1 MQPAQEYPGDAI
13 CSEQLAFAPWFRE
26 ILKEMVEVEIKAG
39 MTPFAHLIEWVSKSK
54 RMLLIV
60 SPFLTIVAVLVW
72 LAIASIDILAAGR
85 AYVEG
90 ESLWSKNQKEAVFHL
105 LRFAETGS
113 ESHFLSYRKAIMVPL
128 GFRRARL
135 ELEKPDP
142 DYSKARAGFI
152 EGGTNPEDI
161 SGVISLYQRFHRI
174 SYMKRVLDIW
184 TTGDEFL
191 DRLDAAA
198 EQLHAYHMSGSV
210 DLATRDILLNRIIQ
224 INEELRPWQNRF
236 SNTLGEA
243 TRWIRSV
250 LLLVILSVAGALI
263 PIGIFLTQRM
273 VSQVDRAER
282 ELKELKL
289 GQEYAV
295 KLAYHASHDPLTGL
309 VNRLEF
315 EKRLAVALSGS
326 VSHGRQHV
334 VMYLDLDQF
343 KIVNDTCGHAAGD
356 QLLRQVSALLKEQ
369 VRERDS
375 LARLGG
381 DEFGVL
387 LENCP
392 LQEALGIADKL
403 RQCITDFHF
412 VSEGRS
418 FTIGAS
424 LGVVQVADGSLN
436 LTDILSAADAACY
449 VAKEKGRNRVQLYR
463 PHDSEVSMRRGEME
477 WVSRLQRA
485 LEEGRFVLHAQK
497 ILSIGGDFPQ
507 ANHHELLV
515 RMIDEHGKIVPP
527 MAFIPAAERYSL
539 MPLIDQWVVRN
550 AFAAISAMGPG
561 CGTFAINI
569 SGASIG
575 DERIL
580 EFVREQFRNFV
591 MPPRSICFE
600 ITETAAIA
608 NFDKAARFF
617 GEMKSLGCLFSLDD
631 FGAGMSSFGYLKHL
645 PVDFIKIDGSF
656 VKDVAQDPVAVAMV
670 RAINDVGHVMGKK
683 TIGEF
688 VNGEPVL
695 RVLREI
701 GVDFAQGNWI
711 SPPSPFATDSPTVGL
726 PIVYGTDSI
735 QYPKLMVASPDAVLN
750 STT

>member
-1 MQPAQEYPGDAI
+1 MAYVD
-13 CSEQLAFAPWFRE
+13 F
-26 ILKEMVEVEIKAG
+26 KAG
-39 MTPFAHLIEWVSKSK
+39 ITALAKVIQWFAMSK

-60 SPFLTIVAVLVW
+60 SPFLAIVAVLVW
-72 LAIASIDILAAGR
+72 LAIVSIDILAAGR

-105 LRFAETGS
+105 LRFAETSS
-113 ESHFLSYRKAIMVPL
+113 ESNFVGYRKAIMVPL
-128 GFRRARL
+128 GFRKARL
-135 ELEKPDP
+135 ELEK
-142 DYSKARAGFI
+142 SKPNYATVQSGFL
-152 EGGTNPEDI
+152 EGGTHPDDI
-161 SGVISLYQRFHRI
+161 DGVISLYERFHRV
-174 SYMKRVLDIW
+174 SYMKSVLDIW
-184 TTGDEFL
+184 KTGDEFMA
-191 DRLDAAA
+191 RLDAAA
-198 EQLHAYHMSGSV
+198 QQLHEFQVSGAADS
-210 DLATRDILLNRIIQ
+210 LRRDAALRNIIQ

-243 TRWIRSV
+243 TRWIRST
-250 LLLVILSVAGALI
+250 LLLVILTVAGILI
-263 PIGIFLTQRM
+263 PCGIYLTQRM

-295 KLAYHASHDPLTGL
+295 KLAYHASHDPLTNL

-315 EKRLAVALSGS
+315 EKRLSLALHTASS
-326 VSHGRQHV
+326 QGRQHS
-334 VMYLDLDQF
+334 VMYLDLDRF

-369 VRERDS
+369 VREGDS

-392 LQEALGIADKL
+392 LQEAIGIADKL
-403 RQCITDFHF
+403 RQCIGDFRF
-412 VSEGRS
+412 FSEGKS
-418 FTIGAS
+418 FSIGAS
-424 LGVVQVADGSLN
+424 VGVVQIADGTLN

-449 VAKEKGRNRVQLYR
+449 MAKEKGRNRVQFYR

-477 WVSRLQRA
+477 WVPRLQLA
-485 LEEGRFVLHAQK
+485 LQEGRFVLYSQE
-497 ILSIGGDFPQ
+497 IMSIGGQSPQ
-507 ANHHELLV
+507 ASHHELLV
-515 RMIDEHGKIVPP
+515 RMIDPHGKIIPP
-527 MAFIPAAERYSL
+527 MAFIPAAERYSI
-539 MPLIDQWVVRN
+539 MPMIDQWVVHN
-550 AFAAISAMGPG
+550 AFAAISALGPD
-561 CGTFAINI
+561 CGTYSINI

-580 EFVREQFRNFV
+580 EFVREQFRKFV
-591 MPPRSICFE
+591 MPPRSVCFE

-645 PVDFIKIDGSF
+645 PVDFVKIDGSF
-656 VKDVAQDPVAVAMV
+656 VKDLGHDPIAVAMV

-688 VNGEPVL
+688 VNGEVVL
-695 RVLREI
+695 GALRDI

-711 SPPSPFATDSPTVGL
+711 SPPIPFSVRSSGAMIPLRTATESVRLAQVRTAAG
-726 PIVYGTDSI
+726 
-735 QYPKLMVASPDAVLN
+735 AS
-750 STT
+750 SS

>member
-1 MQPAQEYPGDAI
+1 MAYVDIRAGITALSSVI
-13 CSEQLAFAPWFRE
+13 QLLA
-26 ILKEMVEVEIKAG
+26 
-39 MTPFAHLIEWVSKSK
+39 KSK

-60 SPFLTIVAVLVW
+60 SPFLAIVAVLVW
-72 LAIASIDILAAGR
+72 LAIVSMDILAAGR

-105 LRFAETGS
+105 MRFAETGS
-113 ESHFLSYRKAIMVPL
+113 ESDFVKYQNAIMVPM
-128 GFRRARL
+128 GFRKARL
-135 ELEKPDP
+135 ELEKRNPD
-142 DYSKARAGFI
+142 DATVRAGFRQ
-152 EGGTNPEDI
+152 GGTHPDDI
-161 SGVISLYQRFHRI
+161 AGVISLYKRFHRV
-174 SYMKRVLDIW
+174 SYMKNVLDIW
-184 TTGDEFL
+184 KTGDDFME
-191 DRLDAAA
+191 RLDAAA
-198 EQLHAYHMSGSV
+198 VELHALQASGGV
-210 DLATRDILLNRIIQ
+210 HFLGRDTVLNRIIQ
-224 INEELRPWQNRF
+224 INDELRPWQNRF
-236 SNTLGEA
+236 SDTLGEA
-243 TRWIRSV
+243 TRWIRSM
-250 LLLVILSVAGALI
+250 LLLAILTVAGILI
-263 PIGIFLTQRM
+263 PFGIFLTQRM

-289 GQEYAV
+289 GQEYSL
-295 KLAYHASHDPLTGL
+295 KLAYHASHDPLTSL

-315 EKRLAVALSGS
+315 EKRLAVALHATAN
-326 VSHGRQHV
+326 HGRQHV

-369 VRERDS
+369 VRDRDS

-392 LQEALGIADKL
+392 LQEALGIADNL
-403 RQCITDFHF
+403 RQCIADFRF
-412 VSEGRS
+412 VSEGKS

-424 LGVVQVADGSLN
+424 VGVVQVSDGMLN

-463 PHDSEVSMRRGEME
+463 PHDSEVAMRRGEME

-485 LEEGRFVLHAQK
+485 LEEGRFVLHSQQ
-497 ILSIGGDFPQ
+497 IMSIGGDSPQ
-507 ANHHELLV
+507 TTHHELLV
-515 RMIDEHGKIVPP
+515 RMLDEHGKIVPP
-527 MAFIPAAERYSL
+527 MAFIPAAERYSI
-539 MPLIDQWVVRN
+539 MPMIDQWVVHN
-550 AFAAISAMGPG
+550 AFAAISSLGPD
-561 CGTFAINI
+561 CGTYAINI

-580 EFVREQFRNFV
+580 EFVREQFRKFV
-591 MPPRSICFE
+591 MPPRSVCFE

-656 VKDVAQDPVAVAMV
+656 VKDVAHDPVAVAMV

-688 VNGEPVL
+688 VNGELVLGVL
-695 RVLREI
+695 RQI
-701 GVDFAQGNWI
+701 GVDFAQGHWI
-711 SPPSPFATDSPTVGL
+711 SPPSPFPTTPPATALPTRT
-726 PIVYGTDSI
+726 GTDSAQFPRMLTGVPEAI
-735 QYPKLMVASPDAVLN
+735 LD

>member
-1 MQPAQEYPGDAI
+1 MAYVD
-13 CSEQLAFAPWFRE
+13 
-26 ILKEMVEVEIKAG
+26 IKAG
-39 MTPFAHLIEWVSKSK
+39 MTAFAKVIQWFVMSK

-72 LAIASIDILAAGR
+72 LAIVSIDILAAGR

-105 LRFAETGS
+105 LRFAATGS

-128 GFRRARL
+128 GFRKARL
-135 ELEKPDP
+135 ELEKPYP
-142 DYSKARAGFI
+142 NYSTVRAGFI
-152 EGGTNPEDI
+152 EGGTHPDDI
-161 SGVISLYQRFHRI
+161 PGVISLYERFHRV
-174 SYMKRVLDIW
+174 SYMKSVLDIW
-184 TTGDEFL
+184 KTGDEFME
-191 DRLDAAA
+191 RLEAAA
-198 EQLHAYHMSGSV
+198 EELHAFQVSGGMDFSG
-210 DLATRDILLNRIIQ
+210 RDTVLNRIIQ

-243 TRWIRSV
+243 TRWIRST
-250 LLLVILSVAGALI
+250 LLLVILTVAGILI
-263 PIGIFLTQRM
+263 PFGILLTQRM

-295 KLAYHASHDPLTGL
+295 KLAYHASHDPLTNL

-315 EKRLAVALSGS
+315 EKRLALALHTAASQ
-326 VSHGRQHV
+326 GRQHS
-334 VMYLDLDQF
+334 VMYLDLDRF

-356 QLLRQVSALLKEQ
+356 QLLRQVSALLKQQ
-369 VRERDS
+369 VREGDS

-392 LQEALGIADKL
+392 LQEAIGIADKL
-403 RQCITDFHF
+403 RQCIADFRF
-412 VSEGRS
+412 VSEGKS
-418 FTIGAS
+418 FSIGAS
-424 LGVVQVADGSLN
+424 VGVVQVADGMLN
-436 LTDILSAADAACY
+436 LTDILCAADAACY
-449 VAKEKGRNRVQLYR
+449 MAKEKGRNRVQFYR
-463 PHDSEVSMRRGEME
+463 PHDSDVSMRRREMD
-477 WVSRLQRA
+477 WVPRLQRA
-485 LEEGRFVLHAQK
+485 LQEGRFVLYSQQ
-497 ILSIGGDFPQ
+497 IMSIGERFSQ
-507 ANHHELLV
+507 TSHHELLV
-515 RMIDEHGKIVPP
+515 RMLDEHGKVIPP
-527 MAFIPAAERYSL
+527 MAFIPAAERYSI
-539 MPLIDQWVVRN
+539 MPMIDQWVIHN
-550 AFAAISAMGPG
+550 AFAAISSLGPD
-561 CGTFAINI
+561 CGTYAINI

-580 EFVREQFRNFV
+580 EFVREQFRKFV

-656 VKDVAQDPVAVAMV
+656 VKDVAHDPVAVAMV

-688 VNGEPVL
+688 VDGEIVL
-695 RVLREI
+695 GALREI

-711 SPPSPFATDSPTVGL
+711 SPPSPFPAKPPAATFPVRTGTESAHL
-726 PIVYGTDSI
+726 PQVWTA
-735 QYPKLMVASPDAVLN
+735 VREAVLN

>member
-1 MQPAQEYPGDAI
+1 
-13 CSEQLAFAPWFRE
+13 
-26 ILKEMVEVEIKAG
+26 MVDVDIKAG
-39 MTPFAHLIEWVSKSK
+39 MNAFAKLMRWFVQSK

-60 SPFLTIVAVLVW
+60 SPFLAIVVVLVW
-72 LAIASIDILAAGR
+72 LAIVSMDILAAGR

-105 LRFAETGS
+105 MRFATTGS
-113 ESHFLSYRKAIMVPL
+113 ESEFLRYQNAIMVPM
-128 GFRRARL
+128 GFRNARI
-135 ELEKPDP
+135 ELEKPYPND
-142 DYSKARAGFI
+142 SIVWAGFLQ
-152 EGGTNPEDI
+152 GGTHPDDI
-161 SGVISLYQRFHRI
+161 PGVISLYKRFHRV
-174 SYMKRVLDIW
+174 SYMKNVLDIW
-184 TTGDEFL
+184 KTGDEFMA
-191 DRLDAAA
+191 RLDSAAK
-198 EQLHAYHMSGSV
+198 ELHALQVSGGM
-210 DLATRDILLNRIIQ
+210 DFPGRDTVLNRIIQ

-243 TRWIRSV
+243 TRWIRST
-250 LLLVILSVAGALI
+250 LLLAILTVAGILI
-263 PIGIFLTQRM
+263 PFGIFLTQRM

-289 GQEYAV
+289 GQEYSV
-295 KLAYHASHDPLTGL
+295 KLAYHASHDPLTNL

-315 EKRLAVALSGS
+315 EKRLALALHTASS
-326 VSHGRQHV
+326 QGRQHI

-356 QLLRQVSALLKEQ
+356 KLLRQVGALLKEQ
-369 VRERDS
+369 VREGDS

-392 LQEALGIADKL
+392 MQEAIGISEKL
-403 RQCITDFHF
+403 RQCIADFRF
-412 VSEGRS
+412 VSEGKS
-418 FTIGAS
+418 FSIGAS
-424 LGVVQVADGSLN
+424 VGVVQVADGMLS

-449 VAKEKGRNRVQLYR
+449 TAKEKGRNRVQFYR
-463 PHDSEVSMRRGEME
+463 PHDSEVSLRRGELE
-477 WVSRLQRA
+477 WVPRLQGA
-485 LEEGRFVLHAQK
+485 LQEGRFVLYSQQ
-497 ILSIGGDFPQ
+497 IISVGGQLPQ
-507 ANHHELLV
+507 MRHHELLV
-515 RMIDEHGKIVPP
+515 RMVDEQGKVVPP
-527 MAFIPAAERYSL
+527 MAFIPAAERYSI
-539 MPLIDQWVVRN
+539 MPMIDQWVVQN
-550 AFAAISAMGPG
+550 AFAAISSLGPD
-561 CGTFAINI
+561 CGTYAINI
-569 SGASIG
+569 SGTSIG

-580 EFVREQFRNFV
+580 EFVREQFRRYV
-591 MPPRSICFE
+591 MPPRSVCFE

-656 VKDVAQDPVAVAMV
+656 VKDVAHDPVAVAMV

-688 VNGEPVL
+688 VDGESVL
-695 RVLREI
+695 GALREI

-711 SPPSPFATDSPTVGL
+711 SPPTPFPANPPAAKPPVRTGTESASL
-726 PIVYGTDSI
+726 P
-735 QYPKLMVASPDAVLN
+735 MVRTGIPEVFLN
-750 STT
+750 STI

>member
-1 MQPAQEYPGDAI
+1 MPHAD
-13 CSEQLAFAPWFRE
+13 
-26 ILKEMVEVEIKAG
+26 MNAG
-39 MTPFAHLIEWVSKSK
+39 MTAFMKLVHWFARSK

-60 SPFLTIVAVLVW
+60 SPFLAIVAVLVW
-72 LAIASIDILAAGR
+72 LAIVSIDILAAGR

-90 ESLWSKNQKEAVFHL
+90 ESLWSKSQKEAVFHL

-113 ESHFLSYRKAIMVPL
+113 EAHFQSYRKALIVPM
-128 GFRRARL
+128 GFRKARL
-135 ELEKPDP
+135 ELEKPHP
-142 DYSKARAGFI
+142 NYAIVQAAFMQ
-152 EGGTNPEDI
+152 GGTHPDDI
-161 SGVISLYQRFHRI
+161 PGVISLYERFHRI
-174 SYMKRVLDIW
+174 SYMKSVLDIW
-184 TTGDEFL
+184 QTGDEFMA
-191 DRLDAAA
+191 RLDAAA
-198 EQLHAYHMSGSV
+198 EDLHAFQASGGM
-210 DLATRDILLNRIIQ
+210 DFPGRDIVLNRIIQ

-243 TRWIRSV
+243 TRWIRST
-250 LLLVILSVAGALI
+250 LLLVILTVAGILI
-263 PIGIFLTQRM
+263 PFGILLTQRM

-295 KLAYHASHDPLTGL
+295 KLAYHASHDPLTNL

-315 EKRLAVALSGS
+315 EKRLALALHTA
-326 VSHGRQHV
+326 VSQGRQHV

-369 VRERDS
+369 VREGDS

-392 LQEALGIADKL
+392 MQEAIGIADKL
-403 RQCITDFHF
+403 RQCIADFRF
-412 VSEGRS
+412 VSDAKS

-424 LGVVQVADGSLN
+424 VGVVQVADGMLS

-449 VAKEKGRNRVQLYR
+449 MAKDKGRNRVQLYR
-463 PHDSEVSMRRGEME
+463 PHDSEVSMRKGEME

-485 LEEGRFVLHAQK
+485 LQEGRFVLYSQK
-497 ILSIGGDFPQ
+497 IMSIGEHLPQ
-507 ANHHELLV
+507 KSHHELLV

-527 MAFIPAAERYSL
+527 MAFIPAAERYSI
-539 MPLIDQWVVRN
+539 MPMIDQWVVHN
-550 AFAAISAMGPG
+550 AFAAISTLGPD
-561 CGTFAINI
+561 CGTYAINI

-656 VKDVAQDPVAVAMV
+656 VKDVAKDPVAVAMV

-688 VNGEPVL
+688 VDGEIVL
-695 RVLREI
+695 GTLRDI

-711 SPPSPFATDSPTVGL
+711 SPPSPFPSKPSAAPPSVRA
-726 PIVYGTDSI
+726 GTEPVHHTEGRAPVQQI
-735 QYPKLMVASPDAVLN
+735 VLN
-750 STT
+750 SIT

>member
-1 MQPAQEYPGDAI
+1 
-13 CSEQLAFAPWFRE
+13 
-26 ILKEMVEVEIKAG
+26 
-39 MTPFAHLIEWVSKSK
+39 
-54 RMLLIV
+54 
-60 SPFLTIVAVLVW
+60 
-72 LAIASIDILAAGR
+72 
-85 AYVEG
+85 
-90 ESLWSKNQKEAVFHL
+90 
-105 LRFAETGS
+105 
-113 ESHFLSYRKAIMVPL
+113 
-128 GFRRARL
+128 
-135 ELEKPDP
+135 
-142 DYSKARAGFI
+142 
-152 EGGTNPEDI
+152 
-161 SGVISLYQRFHRI
+161 
-174 SYMKRVLDIW
+174 VLDIW
-184 TTGDEFL
+184 KTGDEFMA
-191 DRLDAAA
+191 RLDAAA
-198 EQLHAYHMSGSV
+198 EDLHAFQASGGM
-210 DLATRDILLNRIIQ
+210 DFPGRDIVLNRIIQ

-243 TRWIRSV
+243 TRWIRST
-250 LLLVILSVAGALI
+250 LLLVILSVAGVLI
-263 PIGIFLTQRM
+263 PFGILLTQRM

-295 KLAYHASHDPLTGL
+295 KLAYHASHDPLTNL

-315 EKRLAVALSGS
+315 EKRLALALHTA
-326 VSHGRQHV
+326 VNQGRQHV

-369 VRERDS
+369 VREGDS

-392 LQEALGIADKL
+392 MQEAIGIADKL
-403 RQCITDFHF
+403 RQCIADFRF
-412 VSEGRS
+412 VSEAKS
-418 FTIGAS
+418 FSIGAS
-424 LGVVQVADGSLN
+424 VGVVHVADGMMS

-449 VAKEKGRNRVQLYR
+449 MAKDKGRNRVQLYR
-463 PHDSEVSMRRGEME
+463 PHDSEVSMRKGEME

-485 LEEGRFVLHAQK
+485 LQEGRFVLYSQK
-497 ILSIGGDFPQ
+497 IMSIGEQLPQ
-507 ANHHELLV
+507 KSHHELLV

-527 MAFIPAAERYSL
+527 MAFIPAAERYSI
-539 MPLIDQWVVRN
+539 MPMIDQWVVHN
-550 AFAAISAMGPG
+550 AFAAISTLGPD
-561 CGTFAINI
+561 CGTYAINI

-656 VKDVAQDPVAVAMV
+656 VKDVAHDPVAVAMV

-688 VNGEPVL
+688 VDGEIVL
-695 RVLREI
+695 GALREI

-711 SPPSPFATDSPTVGL
+711 SPPSPFPAKTPSATPSARAGTESARLPEVRSSVGE
-726 PIVYGTDSI
+726 IAFNSI
-735 QYPKLMVASPDAVLN
+735 
-750 STT
+750 T

>member
-1 MQPAQEYPGDAI
+1 MTYVDIKKFPMTAI
-13 CSEQLAFAPWFRE
+13 MKVIHWIVMSR
-26 ILKEMVEVEIKAG
+26 
-39 MTPFAHLIEWVSKSK
+39 

-60 SPFLTIVAVLVW
+60 SPFLAIVAVLVW
-72 LAIASIDILAAGR
+72 LAIVSMDILAAGR

-105 LRFAETGS
+105 MRFATTGS
-113 ESHFLSYRKAIMVPL
+113 ESDFLGYQKAIMVPI
-128 GFRRARL
+128 GFRNARL
-135 ELEKPDP
+135 ELEKPHPND
-142 DYSKARAGFI
+142 AIVRAGFI
-152 EGGTNPEDI
+152 QGGTHPDDI
-161 SGVISLYQRFHRI
+161 PGVISLYERFHRV
-174 SYMKRVLDIW
+174 SYMKNVLDIW
-184 TTGDEFL
+184 KTGDEFME
-191 DRLDAAA
+191 RLHAAA
-198 EQLHAYHMSGSV
+198 EELHAFQVSGGVEFSKRETV
-210 DLATRDILLNRIIQ
+210 LHRIIQ

-243 TRWIRSV
+243 TRWIRSM
-250 LLLVILSVAGALI
+250 LLLVILTVAGILI
-263 PIGIFLTQRM
+263 PFGIFLTQRM

-289 GQEYAV
+289 GQEYSI
-295 KLAYHASHDPLTGL
+295 KLAYHASHDPLTNL

-315 EKRLAVALSGS
+315 EKRLALALHTA
-326 VSHGRQHV
+326 VSQNRQHI

-343 KIVNDTCGHAAGD
+343 KIVNDTSGHAAGD
-356 QLLRQVSALLKEQ
+356 QLLRQVGALLKEQ
-369 VRERDS
+369 VREGDT

-392 LQEALGIADKL
+392 MQEAIGIADKL
-403 RQCITDFHF
+403 RQCIADFRF
-412 VSEGRS
+412 VSEGKAFS
-418 FTIGAS
+418 IGAS
-424 LGVVQVADGSLN
+424 IGVVQVADGMLN

-449 VAKEKGRNRVQLYR
+449 TAKEKGRNRVQFYR
-463 PHDSEVSMRRGEME
+463 PHDSEVSMRRGELE
-477 WVSRLQRA
+477 WVPRLQQA
-485 LEEGRFVLHAQK
+485 LLENRFVLYSQQ
-497 ILSIGGDFPQ
+497 ILSIGGHLPQ
-507 ANHHELLV
+507 MSHHELLV
-515 RMIDEHGKIVPP
+515 RMVDEYGKAVPP
-527 MAFIPAAERYSL
+527 MAFIPAAERYSI
-539 MPLIDQWVVRN
+539 MPMIDQWVVQN
-550 AFAAISAMGPG
+550 AFTAISSLGPD
-561 CGTFAINI
+561 CGTYAINI
-569 SGASIG
+569 SGTSIG
-575 DERIL
+575 DERFL
-580 EFVREQFRNFV
+580 EFVREQFRNHD

-688 VNGEPVL
+688 VDGESVL
-695 RVLREI
+695 STLREI

-711 SPPSPFATDSPTVGL
+711 SPPTPFPAKPPATRL
-726 PIVYGTDSI
+726 PEGTGTQSLL
-735 QYPKLMVASPDAVLN
+735 QQVRSAVREPIFN
-750 STT
+750 STI

>member
-1 MQPAQEYPGDAI
+1 MAYVD
-13 CSEQLAFAPWFRE
+13 
-26 ILKEMVEVEIKAG
+26 IKAG
-39 MTPFAHLIEWVSKSK
+39 INALAKVIQWFAMSK

-60 SPFLTIVAVLVW
+60 SPFLAIVAVLVW
-72 LAIASIDILAAGR
+72 LAIVSIDILAAGR

-105 LRFAETGS
+105 LRFAETSS
-113 ESHFLSYRKAIMVPL
+113 ESNFVGYRKAIMVPL
-128 GFRRARL
+128 GFRKARL
-135 ELEKPDP
+135 ELEK
-142 DYSKARAGFI
+142 SKPNYATVQSGFL
-152 EGGTNPEDI
+152 EGGTHPDDI
-161 SGVISLYQRFHRI
+161 VGVISLYERFHRV
-174 SYMKRVLDIW
+174 SYMKSVLDIW
-184 TTGDEFL
+184 KTGDEFMA
-191 DRLDAAA
+191 RLDAAA
-198 EQLHAYHMSGSV
+198 QQLHEFQVSGAADSPR
-210 DLATRDILLNRIIQ
+210 RDAALRNIIQ

-243 TRWIRSV
+243 TRWIRST
-250 LLLVILSVAGALI
+250 LLLVILTVAGILI
-263 PIGIFLTQRM
+263 PCGIYLTQRM

-295 KLAYHASHDPLTGL
+295 KLAYHASHDPLTNL

-315 EKRLAVALSGS
+315 EKRLALALHTASS
-326 VSHGRQHV
+326 QGRQHS
-334 VMYLDLDQF
+334 VMYLDLDRF

-369 VRERDS
+369 VREGDS

-392 LQEALGIADKL
+392 LQEAIGIADKL
-403 RQCITDFHF
+403 RQCIGDFRF
-412 VSEGRS
+412 FSEGKS
-418 FTIGAS
+418 FSIGAS
-424 LGVVQVADGSLN
+424 VGVVQIADGTLN

-449 VAKEKGRNRVQLYR
+449 MAKEKGRNRVQFYR

-477 WVSRLQRA
+477 WVPRLQLA
-485 LEEGRFVLHAQK
+485 LQEGRFVLYSQE
-497 ILSIGGDFPQ
+497 IMSIGGQSPQ
-507 ANHHELLV
+507 ASHHELLV
-515 RMIDEHGKIVPP
+515 RMIDPHGKIIPP
-527 MAFIPAAERYSL
+527 MAFIPAAERYSI
-539 MPLIDQWVVRN
+539 MPMIDQWVVHN
-550 AFAAISAMGPG
+550 AFAAISALGPD
-561 CGTFAINI
+561 CGTYSINI

-580 EFVREQFRNFV
+580 EFVREQFRKFV
-591 MPPRSICFE
+591 MPPRSVCFE

-645 PVDFIKIDGSF
+645 PVDFVKIDGSF
-656 VKDVAQDPVAVAMV
+656 VKDLGHDPIAVAMV

-688 VNGEPVL
+688 VNGEVVL
-695 RVLREI
+695 GALRDI

-711 SPPSPFATDSPTVGL
+711 SPPIPFSVKSSGAMIPLRTATESVRLAQVRTAAG
-726 PIVYGTDSI
+726 
-735 QYPKLMVASPDAVLN
+735 AS
-750 STT
+750 SS